1 MITIITM
8 SDVEHAQSHLPGTE
22 LAEELR
28 ARAGADDYA
37 DLGDDVPVLSLRNVS
52 KTFPGTK
59 ALKEIDLDITPGEV
73 HALVGQNGSGKSTLI
88 KLLAGYHTP
97 DPGSAALFNGE
108 EFHLGHRD
116 AQGFGH
122 LRFVHQDLGLVLEMS
137 AMENLALT
145 AGFVTGVGGRVQ
157 WRRQAQRTVEMLTRL
172 GVDLDV
178 RRPLAEATP
187 VERTI
192 VAIAAALTGWES
204 GRGLL
209 VLDEPT
215 AVLPHT
221 EVDRLLDIVREVQR
235 LGASVLYVSH
245 RLDEIF
251 AIADRIT
258 VLRDGRLTATRDA
271 AELNTQSLAELMVGD
286 RVDASFRLGR
296 PPVLAGP
303 TTLAVRGLAG
313 GTVRDL
319 SFEVRTGE
327 ILGIAGFA
335 GSGADEVAYLLAGAR
350 PVQPGGGEARVG
362 AGEWA
367 AADDVLRRSQ
377 FPLVPADRGGEAVI
391 ADFSVADNLTLRVLH
406 RFTSGGAV
414 SARREARFV
423 TEWIKKLQIKVPSP
437 DASIMSL
444 SGGNQQKVIMGR
456 CLAADPDVLVLAEP
470 TAGVDVGTR
479 QAIYE
484 LIGELADSGLTV
496 IVTSTDTTDLLALC
510 SRVIVLSGGTV
521 SSELH
526 GEDITE
532 QSLLAAMEAG
542 SR

>member
-1 MITIITM
+1 M
-8 SDVEHAQSHLPGTE
+8 SDVEHAESHVHGAE

-28 ARAGADDYA
+28 AYAAADDYQ
-37 DLGDDVPVLSLRNVS
+37 DLDEGVPVLSLRNVS

-59 ALKEIDLDITPGEV
+59 ALKGIDLDIRAGEV

-97 DPGSAALFNGE
+97 DPDSRALFNGE
-108 EFHLGHRD
+108 EFTLGNRD
-116 AQGFGH
+116 AHGFGH

-137 AMENLALT
+137 AMDNLALT

-157 WRRQAQRTVEMLTRL
+157 WRRQAQRTVQMLHRL

-178 RRPLAEATP
+178 RKPLAEATP

-221 EVDRLLDIVREVQR
+221 EVDRLLEIVREVQR

-258 VLRDGRLTATRDA
+258 VLRDGRLTATRNA
-271 AELNTQSLAELMVGD
+271 SELDTQSLAELMVGD
-286 RVDASFRLGR
+286 RVDASSRLGR
-296 PPVLAGP
+296 PPVTEGP
-303 TTLAVRGLAG
+303 SVLAVRNLAG
-313 GTVRDL
+313 GAVHDL
-319 SFEVRTGE
+319 SFEVRRGE

-335 GSGADEVAYLLAGAR
+335 GSGADEAAYLLSGAR
-350 PVQPGGGEARVG
+350 PCAPG
-362 AGEWA
+362 AGEVRVNGREWA
-367 AADDVLRRSQ
+367 AANEALRRAQ
-377 FPLVPADRGGEAVI
+377 FPMVPADRGGEAVI
-391 ADFSVADNLTLRVLH
+391 ADFSVADNLTLRVLQ
-406 RFTSGGAV
+406 RFARRVALSP
-414 SARREARFV
+414 RREARFV
-423 TEWIKKLQIKVPSP
+423 ADWIDKLEIKVPSP

-484 LIGELADSGLTV
+484 LIGELADAGLTV
-496 IVTSTDTTDLLALC
+496 IVTSTDSTDLLALC
-510 SRVIVLSGGTV
+510 SRVIVLSGGTAT
-521 SSELH
+521 SELC